1 MPIRIPGNTPA
12 ETTEKPGSGAALA
25 RRKAASSGI
34 YSLCI
39 APNGEA
45 CDLTTITKAEAA
57 ALIPV
62 EIPTGAPDFSR
73 DARILL
79 AALGAQTPAARLTLV
94 RQHFVG
100 RERPACL
107 HLDDHGDDNEARVA
121 QLANL
126 LQELKDGKVDAQ
138 KTGLS
143 TFAVMAGV
151 AETGDAA
158 RAAVNLARPTK

>member
-1 MPIRIPGNTPA
+1 MPIKTPGTTPA

-25 RRKAASSGI
+25 LRKAATSGI

-39 APNGEA
+39 SPNGQA
-45 CDLTTITKAEAA
+45 CDLTTITKAEAE

-62 EIPTGAPDFSR
+62 EIPTGALDFSR

-94 RQHFVG
+94 RRHFVG

-107 HLDDHGDDNEARVA
+107 HLDDHEDDNEARVT

-143 TFAVMAGV
+143 TLAVMAGV

-158 RAAVNLARPTK
+158 RSAANLAKPTK